1 MQRAS
6 FQIGFEV
13 TSILKNAD
21 RPVESDQVVLLYVS
35 AGTDCFLGQ
44 TQTRWRK
51 SFLDLKRSSSLFPWF
66 CRCVHTSREPRKV
79 YMSCKYAALLTNQN
93 EYMEETPNKV
103 IWLFLNS
110 ILPVFLQSPM
120 YKGKS
125 YRVIYVLLL
134 KSDATVLALPSIDGQ
149 WKYSLHQ
156 FLGTFSHSPFSLF

>member
-1 MQRAS
+1 M
-6 FQIGFEV
+6 
-13 TSILKNAD
+13 
-21 RPVESDQVVLLYVS
+21 
-35 AGTDCFLGQ
+35 
-44 TQTRWRK
+44 
-51 SFLDLKRSSSLFPWF
+51 
-66 CRCVHTSREPRKV
+66 

-134 KSDATVLALPSIDGQ
+134 ESDATVLALPSIDGQ
-149 WKYSLHQ
+149 
-156 FLGTFSHSPFSLF
+156 